1 MLRIVAHGMQVL
13 HMYYRNKKRMGGC
26 CRFMFTTNHSGHS
39 VRCCF
44 SSGKS
49 HEKTHNSLR
58 SEMNAGT
65 FGKKQ
70 EETSSC
76 EDRRISSPFLSCTT
90 ACNNQPFDPVNCQLN
105 HVVWLLSTCLYQQG
119 LSMLHSLSLLDWPI
133 ATTTKTY
140 LRIVE
145 PFLRNKSRDA
155 CVR

>member
-1 MLRIVAHGMQVL
+1 
-13 HMYYRNKKRMGGC
+13 MYVKHSACCGLWLMGCRSYTCIIEIKKEWGGC

-76 EDRRISSPFLSCTT
+76 EDRRISSPLLSCTT
-90 ACNNQPFDPVNCQLN
+90 GCNNQPFDPVNCQLN

-119 LSMLHSLSLLDWPI
+119 LIH
-133 ATTTKTY
+133 
-140 LRIVE
+140 
-145 PFLRNKSRDA
+145 FLTGPLPQRQKHI
-155 CVR
+155 